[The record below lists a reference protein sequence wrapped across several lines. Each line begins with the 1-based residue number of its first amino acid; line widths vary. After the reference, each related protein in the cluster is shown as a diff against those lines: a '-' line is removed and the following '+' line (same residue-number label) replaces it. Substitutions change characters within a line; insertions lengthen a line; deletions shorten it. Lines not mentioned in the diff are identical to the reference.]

1 MFVLDTDHL
10 SILQAKAGD
19 DLRRLRLRFDQH
31 PQSDFYVSII
41 SFHEQVGGW
50 NALLGRASTATE
62 TLRAY
67 RMMERTLATF
77 AGSQVLPFDEAAI
90 ELFADLRRKQV
101 RIGTLDL
108 RIASIAITRN
118 LTLLTRNAVDF
129 ARVPGLKFE
138 DWTSS
143 EHEPLAAEAN

>member
-1 MFVLDTDHL
+1 MFVLDTDHI

-19 DLRRLRLRFDQH
+19 DWQRLRRQLDEQPR
-31 PQSDFYVSII
+31 SSFYVSII

-50 NALLGRASTATE
+50 YALLGRATKATE

-90 ELFADLRRKQV
+90 QLFADLRRQKV
-101 RIGTLDL
+101 RIDTMDL
-108 RIASIAITRN
+108 RIACVAITRN
-118 LTLLTRNAVDF
+118 MTLLTRNAVDF
-129 ARVPGLKFE
+129 ARVPGLKFA
-138 DWTSS
+138 DWTQDETASD
-143 EHEPLAAEAN
+143 PQ